1 MKYHVLSEY
10 FGCYKGRDTVK
21 CSCGDKECLDKIE
34 EIKIIKEA
42 LVKHEKENVDLR
54 EKCNEMRSKNSDLEK
69 VVSSLEVK
77 VLVNAED
84 RYNLKLKVNFL
95 EDNLRCIIRSI
106 V

>member
-1 MKYHVLSEY
+1 MKYSDLLGKDRQIESLISTKVLLFNRE
-10 FGCYKGRDTVK
+10 RELT
-21 CSCGDKECLDKIE
+21 E